1 MMYEFPAL
9 EAEFTQGDS
18 IDVCP
23 ILSWTNLQSSDST
36 QWELGQSK
44 ERIIVL
50 TQACDLANAKTTKVQ
65 VAIVHDA
72 QRLVQAQI
80 LKPAQIR
87 DQVRMH
93 RVFGLYFLPECNPA
107 FSESIVDLRDIHTVP
122 RQLLDGLCKLQK
134 QIARIPTPYREH
146 MAQHFAVTFSRIALP
161 EPYNTM
167 G

>member
-9 EAEFTQGDS
+9 EAELTQGD
-18 IDVCP
+18 IIEYCP
-23 ILSWTNLQSSDST
+23 ILSWTNLQSSDSP

-44 ERIIVL
+44 ERVIVL

-65 VAIVHDA
+65 VAIVHNA
-72 QRLVQAQI
+72 QRLFQAHI

-107 FSESIVDLRDIHTVP
+107 IAESIVDLRDIHTVP
-122 RQLLDGLCKLQK
+122 MQLLDGLRKLQK
-134 QIARIPTPYREH
+134 RVARIPTPFREH
-146 MAQHFAVTFSRIALP
+146 MAQHLAVTFSRIALP
-161 EPYNTM
+161 EPYNTV